1 MLVGITGS
9 FAAGKTFALDY
20 LSTKHFRTFSA
31 DRFVA
36 SLYEQ
41 TSFQQNIF
49 KLFPQLTIV
58 DKKQIAEI
66 IYNSKEARKALQQLI
81 HPFVVNELVHLRK
94 TYISEIVFAE
104 IPLLF
109 ESNLSEYFD
118 YVIAVFCSE
127 ESRLE
132 RAKARGNFNQA
143 IYDKIT
149 EVQLPQSEKANR
161 ADFIINSDCNL
172 LQLESQITQILGKLQ

>member
-9 FAAGKTFALDY
+9 FAAGKTFVLDY

-36 SLYEQ
+36 TLYEQ
-41 TSFQQNIF
+41 KSFQQSILE
-49 KLFPQLTIV
+49 LFPQLEIV
-58 DKKQIAEI
+58 DKKEIAAI
-66 IYNSKEARKALQQLI
+66 IYSDEMARKALQALI
-81 HPFVVNELVHLRK
+81 HPFVVNELVGLRK
-94 TYISEIVFAE
+94 TYISEIIFAE

-118 YVIAVFCSE
+118 HIITVFCSE
-127 ESRLE
+127 KSRLE
-132 RAKARGNFNQA
+132 RAITRGNFSQI

-149 EVQLPQSEKANR
+149 QVQLPQNEKTNR

-172 LQLESQITQILGKLQ
+172 LELESQITQILGKLQ